1 MKFIKPVKPARMH
14 AFLYA
19 SEKNG
24 TNENCQSTNCQCGGN
39 GGGNV
44 GGGSIPTVG
53 AIITTLGGVAVAAIN
68 KDD

>member
-39 GGGNV
+39 GGG
-44 GGGSIPTVG
+44 GGGSAST
-53 AIITTLGGVAVAAIN
+53 IIGTIGGLTTGVAVAVIN